1 MSTSGGPEIV
11 TDGLVLAL
19 DAANK
24 KSYAGSGTTWTDLV
38 GSNDS
43 TLTNGPTFNS
53 GNGGSISF
61 DGTNDSVIV
70 SNISTNDFS
79 GEATLLCW
87 LACYSNTPGANQTG
101 IFGWGSS
108 SSRSHYPWTNGY
120 AYFDTFRNA
129 RVDTISLSSLDRTT
143 PHLLAITTKSGGNWN
158 LYQNTTVVKT
168 ANAESTIVWDDA
180 TIGRETANEGYRF
193 QGKFFVFS
201 LYNRELS
208 ASEITQNYN
217 ALKNRFGL

>member
-1 MSTSGGPEIV
+1 MAFAYSPKIV
-11 TDGLVLAL
+11 TDGLVFAV

-24 KSYAGSGTTWTDLV
+24 KSYPGSGTTWTDLA
-38 GSNDS
+38 GSNNG
-43 TLTNGPTFNS
+43 TLINGPTFNS
-53 GNGGSISF
+53 GNGGSIVF
-61 DGTNDSVIV
+61 DGTNDYVNV

-87 LACYSNTPGANQTG
+87 LACNSNSPNENQTG

-108 SSRSHYPWTNGY
+108 STRSHYSWTNGL
-120 AYFDTFRNA
+120 AYFDTFRSA
-129 RVDTISLSSLDRTT
+129 RVNLISLSSLDRTI

-158 LYQNTTVVKT
+158 LYQNTTLVKT
-168 ANAESTIVWDDA
+168 TTAESTIVWDNP
-180 TIGRETANEGYRF
+180 TIGANGNEQWRF

-217 ALKNRFGL
+217 ALKSRFSL